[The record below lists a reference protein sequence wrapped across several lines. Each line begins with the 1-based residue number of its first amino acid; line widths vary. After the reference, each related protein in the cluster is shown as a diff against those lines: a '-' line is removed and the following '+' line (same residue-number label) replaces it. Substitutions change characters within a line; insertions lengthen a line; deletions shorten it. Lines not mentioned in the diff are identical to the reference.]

1 MLKTPKH
8 ILVVRLS
15 ALGDVAMTVPVIRA
29 LLKEYP
35 ELKITFVS
43 KPFLKPLFNDI
54 KNVNFY
60 AAEVNGKHKG
70 FLGIYN
76 LFVELS
82 KLKIDAVAD
91 VHNVL
96 RSKILRFFFHLT
108 FTKVRFIDK
117 GRKEKKAITR
127 STNKIFKQLKTT
139 HERYADVFKKL
150 GFNFEISNP
159 DFPEKQNLSSELVK
173 ITGEKTE
180 KWIGIAPFAQ
190 YKTKMYPLHLMEQVI
205 DQLAKL
211 TNVKILLFG
220 GGKKE
225 VEILSDFE
233 NKYPNTINIAGKIK
247 LKQELALI
255 SNLDV
260 MLSMDSGNAH
270 FAAML
275 GIPTVTIWGNTH
287 PFIGF
292 APFNQPI
299 ENAIIPDLKKYPLL
313 PTSVYGNKII
323 EGYED
328 VTESISPQ
336 RIFNKVSTF
345 IN

>member
-1 MLKTPKH
+1 MKTPKH
-8 ILVVRLS
+8 VLVVRLS

-29 LLKEYP
+29 LVKKYP
-35 ELKITFVS
+35 DVKITFVS
-43 KPFLKPLFNDI
+43 KPFLKPLFD
-54 KNVNFY
+54 NVENINFY

-70 FLGIYN
+70 FLGLYN

-91 VHNVL
+91 LHNVL

-108 FTKVRFIDK
+108 FTRVRFINK
-117 GRKEKKAITR
+117 GRTEKKAITR
-127 STNKIFKQLKTT
+127 STNKEFKQLKTT
-139 HERYADVFKKL
+139 HERYADVFREL
-150 GFNFEISNP
+150 GFEFEITNP
-159 DFPEKQNLSSELVK
+159 EFPEKQNLSSDLIE
-173 ITGEKTE
+173 ITGEKDK

-190 YKTKMYPLHLMEQVI
+190 YTTKMYPLELMEKVI
-205 DQLAKL
+205 EELSKL
-211 TNVKILLFG
+211 HNVKILLFG

-225 VEILSDFE
+225 VEILSNLE
-233 NKYPNTINIAGKIK
+233 NKFPNTINIAGKIK
-247 LKQELALI
+247 LKQELDLI
-255 SNLDV
+255 SNLNV

-275 GIPTVTIWGNTH
+275 GIQTITVWGNTH

-299 ENAIIPDLKKYPLL
+299 ENAILPDLEKYPLL
-313 PTSVYGNKII
+313 PTSVYGNKIV
-323 EGYED
+323 EGYEE
-328 VTESISPQ
+328 VTKSISPKQ
-336 RIFNKVSTF
+336 IIDKISEL